1 MGLFVEKK
9 SGGKAAAL
17 LSGIGIGAGLMYLL
31 DPERGRL
38 RRAIAR
44 DKAVSL
50 ANKTG
55 DAVARTSRDIGNRAK
70 GVAAEVRSAFAGLTA
85 EGAEGAEGRR
95 EDSARAFSESQ
106 EFSSPSASA
115 PRSGATGEGSGRRP
129 AQRMSSEESGRRV
142 EEDGEL

>member
-9 SGGKAAAL
+9 SGGKAVAL

-31 DPERGRL
+31 DPERGRA

-55 DAVARTSRDIGNRAK
+55 DAVARHSRDIGNRAK
-70 GVAAEVRSAFAGLTA
+70 GVAAEVRSAFAGLAA
-85 EGAEGAEGRR
+85 EGAEGTR
-95 EDSARAFSESQ
+95 EESARDFSDSP
-106 EFSSPSASA
+106 EFSSPGASA

-129 AQRMSSEESGRRV
+129 SQRM
-142 EEDGEL
+142 

>member
-1 MGLFVEKK
+1 MGLFREKK

-31 DPERGRL
+31 DPERGRQ

-44 DKAVSL
+44 DKAVAL

-55 DAVARTSRDIGNRAK
+55 DAVARRSRDIGNRAK
-70 GVAAEVRSAFAGLTA
+70 GVAAEVRSAFAGLEA
-85 EGAEGAEGRR
+85 EGGEGTEGTRK
-95 EDSARAFSESQ
+95 SARGPSDSP
-106 EFSSPSASA
+106 EFSDPSGPA

-129 AQRMSSEESGRRV
+129 SQHMSSEESGRRV
-142 EEDGEL
+142 EEEGEL

>member
-38 RRAIAR
+38 RRAMAR
-44 DKAVSL
+44 DKALSL

-70 GVAAEVRSAFAGLTA
+70 GVAAEVRTAFAGLTA
-85 EGAEGAEGRR
+85 EGAE
-95 EDSARAFSESQ
+95 SARDFSDSP
-106 EFSSPSASA
+106 EFSSPSAST

-129 AQRMSSEESGRRV
+129 SQRMSSEESGRRV
-142 EEDGEL
+142 EEEGEL